1 MKKIKA
7 LKVVNIFMVLAFL
20 VTALS
25 LVFYKMIPSAIQG
38 EEFLYEMHE
47 LAGTI
52 FILVGIIH
60 LILNF
65 GWIKSMYFKKKKM

>member
-1 MKKIKA
+1 MKKQKA
-7 LKVVNIFMVLAFL
+7 LKIVNIFLVLAFL

>member
-38 EEFLYEMHE
+38 DEFLGEIHE

-52 FILVGIIH
+52 FIIVGFIH
-60 LILNF
+60 LILNY
-65 GWIKSMYFKKKKM
+65 GWIKSMYFKKKKK